1 MYKYC
6 NTFDGRILSKS
17 KNKKQRNKKNRKKNN
32 KQTKRK
38 KKNPEYG
45 QIFRKKKKKKNNNM
59 VASDVEIIQKM
70 ENKSWFSIEKTI
82 LKCINPNK
90 AGHFK
95 GSYCLDRVNLIPSP
109 PSHNSRKNNLI
120 LAFRSL

>member
-1 MYKYC
+1 MAGYYQKAKTE
-6 NTFDGRILSKS
+6 NRET
-17 KNKKQRNKKNRKKNN
+17 KKTEKKNN

-59 VASDVEIIQKM
+59 VASDVEMK
-70 ENKSWFSIEKTI
+70 NKSWFSIERTI

-90 AGHFK
+90 AWHFK
-95 GSYCLDRVNLIPSP
+95 GSYCLDRINLTPSP
-109 PSHNSRKNNLI
+109 PSHISRKNNLI
-120 LAFRSL
+120 LTFRSV

>member
-6 NTFDGRILSKS
+6 I
-17 KNKKQRNKKNRKKNN
+17 KKQKQKTEKQKKPKKKQN

-70 ENKSWFSIEKTI
+70 KNKSWFSIEKTI

-95 GSYCLDRVNLIPSP
+95 GSYCLDRVNLTPSP
-109 PSHNSRKNNLI
+109 PSHISRKNNLI
-120 LAFRSL
+120 LTFRSV